1 MYMTLLGP
9 QGFLIITRVPILK
22 LVAIID
28 YSPVLSFNSFMTET
42 LALVRP
48 YSLLSISAT
57 TSSILF

>member
-1 MYMTLLGP
+1 MTLLGP

-28 YSPVLSFNSFMTET
+28 YSQVLSFDSFMTET